1 MPLWSV
7 LFGHEV
13 NGFEW
18 DPEAERGLKLA
29 PVLVQD
35 TLLLEPVD
43 VAELTMRTVSHKNR
57 ELRQFPG
64 GQMQC
69 KHTGVGKKIMVL
81 FHRKLFL

>member
-7 LFGHEV
+7 LFSHEV

-64 GQMQC
+64 G
-69 KHTGVGKKIMVL
+69 
-81 FHRKLFL
+81 